1 MLNLLIINLLIDQHV
16 MLLNLDLKLNIKMLL
31 ELYMISGRKL
41 DLINLLCWRLLK
53 FWIKG
58 NKNNRKRKKI
68 FKENNEKFKENND
81 EIFNSIHLSY
91 YITIFI
97 IY

>member
-16 MLLNLDLKLNIKMLL
+16 MLLSLDLRLNIKMLL

-41 DLINLLCWRLLK
+41 DLINLLCWKLLK

-58 NKNNRKRKKI
+58 NMNNRKRMKR
-68 FKENNEKFKENND
+68 FKEIND
-81 EIFNSIHLSY
+81 KIFNSIHLSY

>member
-41 DLINLLCWRLLK
+41 DLINLLC
-53 FWIKG
+53 
-58 NKNNRKRKKI
+58 
-68 FKENNEKFKENND
+68 
-81 EIFNSIHLSY
+81 
-91 YITIFI
+91 
-97 IY
+97 